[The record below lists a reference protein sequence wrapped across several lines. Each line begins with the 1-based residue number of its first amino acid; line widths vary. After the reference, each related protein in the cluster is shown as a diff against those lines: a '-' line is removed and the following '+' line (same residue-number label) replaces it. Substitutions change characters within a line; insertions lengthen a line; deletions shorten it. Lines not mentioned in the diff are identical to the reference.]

1 MSTSTSRSSRTG
13 GTKKSSTSSRS
24 TKSGNSRSGRG
35 LPAAPPAEQLG
46 SPTPAAA
53 GPAPE
58 KSSRSRKEQPKPL
71 RREIARWS
79 ACCWRF
85 LPPLAISRLMR
96 FLSPSSATCSG
107 ACSVTASGLRFM
119 LLVSSGILMFH
130 RGRPVRR
137 RLISALLVPFL
148 FGGLIHVLAAAGL
161 WPGRQADSAALKSGL
176 S

>member
-13 GTKKSSTSSRS
+13 GTKKSGTSSRS
-24 TKSGNSRSGRG
+24 TRAATVGREGTSSRSTGG
-35 LPAAPPAEQLG
+35 TTG

-71 RREIARWS
+71 RREIGALV
-79 ACCWRF
+79 C
-85 LPPLAISRLMR
+85 LLLAIFAAFGYFKIDAVFITFFCNLLWGPVRLR
-96 FLSPSSATCSG
+96 LLVCAP
-107 ACSVTASGLRFM
+107 M
-119 LLVSSGILMFH
+119 LLVSSGIQMFH
-130 RGRPVRR
+130 RGQTGAASADQCPAGALPVWWAHPGWPR
-137 RLISALLVPFL
+137 
-148 FGGLIHVLAAAGL
+148 GGL